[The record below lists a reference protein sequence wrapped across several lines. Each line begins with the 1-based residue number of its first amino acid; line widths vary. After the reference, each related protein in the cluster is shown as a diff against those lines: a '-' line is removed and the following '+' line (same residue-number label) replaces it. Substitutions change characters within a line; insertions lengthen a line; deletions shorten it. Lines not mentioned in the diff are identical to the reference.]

1 MPAAKNPQQRLRLP
15 LNCGGLLWFSGV
27 MIHIDGS
34 YKEGG
39 GQIIRT
45 ALSLSAL
52 TGKSFR
58 AEKIRYNRTKPGL
71 KNQHL
76 ACIKALK
83 QLCSARVKGAQA
95 GSDYVEFIPGK
106 IKPRTL
112 SVDIG
117 TAGSIT
123 LLLQSLLLPCMFAD
137 GEVRLKI
144 KGGTDT
150 KWSIPVDY
158 FVNVILPHYENFA
171 YFQFNDIKR
180 GYYPKGQ
187 GFVDMTI
194 KPKFSFSQIKAVPHF
209 DLVRRTSLT
218 KIKGISSASQK
229 LRNAEVAKRQAS
241 GAKKKLS
248 SIGCPVNIVE
258 EYTDTAST
266 GTIITM
272 WVDSDKPTIGADA
285 LGEKRKRAEAVGAE
299 AAAKLLLVL
308 HSDAVV
314 DSHLADNLVPL
325 LALVGGA
332 IKTDEITDHI
342 LSNVYVCEKF
352 LKVRF
357 AVDGKEKMIAV

>member
-1 MPAAKNPQQRLRLP
+1 
-15 LNCGGLLWFSGV
+15 
-27 MIHIDGS
+27 
-34 YKEGG
+34 
-39 GQIIRT
+39 
-45 ALSLSAL
+45 
-52 TGKSFR
+52 
-58 AEKIRYNRTKPGL
+58 
-71 KNQHL
+71 
-76 ACIKALK
+76 
-83 QLCSARVKGAQA
+83 
-95 GSDYVEFIPGK
+95 
-106 IKPRTL
+106 
-112 SVDIG
+112 
-117 TAGSIT
+117 
-123 LLLQSLLLPCMFAD
+123 MFAD
-137 GEVRLKI
+137 GEVRLKV

-158 FVNVILPHYENFA
+158 FVNVILPHYETFS
-171 YFQFNDIKR
+171 YFQFNDVKR

-194 KPKFSFSQIKAVPHF
+194 KPKFSFCQIKAVPHF

-258 EYTDTAST
+258 
-266 GTIITM
+266 
-272 WVDSDKPTIGADA
+272 DSDKPTIGADA
-285 LGEKRKRAEAVGAE
+285 LGEKGKRAEAVGAE